1 MLYIAAPF
9 GNYLFTRK
17 TRSVL
22 GTYTL
27 EKRPGLIK
35 QLIKTL
41 RYKNGAWYNSLG
53 LKNPGIDFGIRR
65 YNKKRGDLLSIAA
78 IKQGDWI
85 LLNEKIPDD
94 FDIELNLSCPNIEHF
109 ENYYEGISSFLNN
122 KRKVI
127 IKLSPLTSSSMVQS
141 FINLGFSSFHCCN
154 TLPTK
159 DGGMSGKGLEKY
171 VDRLI
176 KIIKHFKED
185 AEIIAGGGIKT
196 LEDIERYKELGAN
209 SFSLGTV
216 CFNIGNFYKIIHSRK
231 IYNQ

>member
-1 MLYIAAPF
+1 MTYYIAAPF

-27 EKRPGLIK
+27 EKRPGLLQ

-41 RYKNGAWYNSLG
+41 RYKDGVWFNSLG
-53 LKNPGIDFGIRR
+53 LRNPGIDFGLLK
-65 YNKKRGDLLSIAA
+65 YNKKRGDILSLAA
-78 IKQGDWI
+78 INQGDWVK
-85 LLNEKIPDD
+85 LNEKVPDD
-94 FDIELNLSCPNIEHF
+94 HDVELNLSCPNIEHF
-109 ENYYEGISSFLNN
+109 DNYYDGISCFLND

-127 IKLSPLTSSSMVQS
+127 VKLSPLTPGSIVQEL
-141 FINLGFSSFHCCN
+141 INLGFSSFHCCN

-159 DGGMSGKGLEKY
+159 EGGMSGKGLEKY

-185 AEIIAGGGIKT
+185 AEIIAGGGIKSV
-196 LEDIERYKELGAN
+196 EDIERYEELGAN

-216 CFNIGNFYKIIHSRK
+216 CFNIGNFYLIIHEVRK
-231 IYNQ
+231 KT